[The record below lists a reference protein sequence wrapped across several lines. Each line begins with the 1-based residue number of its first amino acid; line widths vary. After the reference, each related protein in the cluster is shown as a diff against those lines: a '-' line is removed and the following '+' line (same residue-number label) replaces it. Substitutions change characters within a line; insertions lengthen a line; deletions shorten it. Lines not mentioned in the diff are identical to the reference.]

1 MLLIK
6 NISVHYGKRIIL
18 EKLAIEL
25 NSSEIIGLVA
35 PNGAGKTT
43 LLRTIAGLIRPN
55 SGEIAINGLSVA
67 TNRQAYYKS
76 LYFVESNQT
85 LYPNLKG
92 IDHLNYV
99 KAMWHSSVD
108 VEEVIKDLAI
118 KKYVNRPIKKLS
130 LGMKQQILIAMCIV
144 SDADI
149 ILLDEPM
156 NGLDPTN
163 MKNISEQLIK
173 LKNKGKLILFSSHIL
188 SNVDKISDKVLFL
201 KNKKI
206 DYLLDFEKETL
217 SSEVVYEQ
225 LFTREDIS

>member
-1 MLLIK
+1 MLTIK
-6 NISVHYGKRIIL
+6 NISVNYGKKIIL
-18 EKLAIEL
+18 EKLDFEL

-43 LLRTIAGLIRPN
+43 LLRTIAGLIRPD
-55 SGEIAINGLSVA
+55 SGEVFINGLTVVN
-67 TNRQAYYKS
+67 NRQAYYKT
-76 LYFVESNQT
+76 LYFVESNHT
-85 LYPNLKG
+85 LYSNLKG

-99 KAMWHSSVD
+99 KAIWHSSVS
-108 VEEVIKDLAI
+108 VEQVIKDLAI
-118 KKYVNRPIKKLS
+118 KEYVNRPIKKLS

-144 SDADI
+144 SDADV

-173 LKNKGKLILFSSHIL
+173 LKNKQKLILFSSHIL
-188 SNVDKISDKVLFL
+188 SNVDNISDKVLFL

-206 DYLLDFEKETL
+206 DYLLDFEKESL
-217 SSEVVYEQ
+217 SSEVVYDQ
-225 LFTREDIS
+225 LFGQESLL

>member
-99 KAMWHSSVD
+99 KAMWHSSVN

-118 KKYVNRPIKKLS
+118 KEYVNRPIKKLS